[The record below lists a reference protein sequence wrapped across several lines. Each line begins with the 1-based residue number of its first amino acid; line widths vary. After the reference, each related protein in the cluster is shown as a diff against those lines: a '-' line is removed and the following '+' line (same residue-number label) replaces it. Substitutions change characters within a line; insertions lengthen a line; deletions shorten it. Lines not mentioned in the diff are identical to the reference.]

1 MNSRPT
7 HHRYWRGISLVGA
20 SLIAVG
26 IGAFY
31 VDEATRFH
39 FEFISDYSNVFG
51 LLVVVGL
58 ILSFIGC
65 IGWATQLR
73 KRNLVQLVF
82 LVLLVPWLALLIGY
96 PIAGINFHGAAALV
110 MMLIVPATVLAVTLA
125 IMAAMKPSA

>member
-1 MNSRPT
+1 MF
-7 HHRYWRGISLVGA
+7 LVGA

-31 VDEATRFH
+31 LDEATRSH
-39 FEFISDYSNVFG
+39 FEFISDYSDLFG
-51 LLVVVGL
+51 LLELVGL
-58 ILSFIGC
+58 FLSFIGC

-73 KRNLVQLVF
+73 KRNLIQLVF
-82 LVLLVPWLALLIGY
+82 LVLLAPWLALLIGY

-125 IMAAMKPSA
+125 IMAAMKPPA